1 MKMNMYYMCKMYY
14 LFIQSILEAPEKQR
28 TLNEIYNW
36 FTRMFFYFRHN
47 SPTWKVPNMLSLP
60 TNHESENWKQSISVS
75 LKNLI

>member
-1 MKMNMYYMCKMYY
+1 MVILKYKNVYVLYVYMCKMYY

-47 SPTWKVPNMLSLP
+47 SPTWKVLKMP
-60 TNHESENWKQSISVS
+60 TNHESEI
-75 LKNLI
+75 